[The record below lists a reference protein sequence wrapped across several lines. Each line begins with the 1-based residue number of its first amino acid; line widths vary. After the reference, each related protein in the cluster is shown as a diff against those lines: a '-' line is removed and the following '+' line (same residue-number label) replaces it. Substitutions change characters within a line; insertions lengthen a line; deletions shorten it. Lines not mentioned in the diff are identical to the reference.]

1 MATKILELL
10 ITNLGL
16 RIVKGIKKVN
26 NRIS

>member
-1 MATKILELL
+1 MVTKILELL
-10 ITNLGL
+10 ITNLVL